1 MPAGP
6 YAEFSFL
13 TLLALAGVLG
23 MSCLTFW
30 LLVRRATSHRT
41 WIALSDWGRSRGF
54 RYHSLRTREGDAGG
68 RGGGE
73 AAPPPAPFPFST
85 LPAARPAV
93 RLWLTGARTE
103 LLQLQPPD
111 ATPPATS
118 ASDGENA
125 GSAGATLQPPR
136 TWHALVRQVEASWP
150 PTALRPAARDE
161 SLLDLFSLASYP
173 SMIASERFV
182 IFGTDSAAA
191 RSVAKSSLPALLPPD
206 IGLLLHGRVLVL
218 DFSARPFDTIEFDR
232 MLALAQHLTA
242 HLPALKR

>member
-6 YAEFSFL
+6 YADFSFL
-13 TLLALAGVLG
+13 TLLALLGVLG
-23 MSCLTFW
+23 MSSLTFW

-41 WIALSDWGRSRGF
+41 WVALSDWGRSRGF
-54 RYHSLRTREGDAGG
+54 RYHPIGAGG
-68 RGGGE
+68 ATGRE
-73 AAPPPAPFPFST
+73 APAPFSA
-85 LPAARPAV
+85 LPAARPIA
-93 RLWLTGARTE
+93 RLWLASDTTQ
-103 LLQLQPPD
+103 LLQLQP
-111 ATPPATS
+111 ASTS
-118 ASDGENA
+118 ATTNP
-125 GSAGATLQPPR
+125 SADPAAPLAPPR
-136 TWHALVRQVEASWP
+136 TWHALVRQIETSWP

-191 RSVAKSSLPALLPPD
+191 RTVANSSLPALLPPD

-232 MLALAQHLTA
+232 MLALATHLA
-242 HLPALKR
+242 GRLPALKKG

>member
-23 MSCLTFW
+23 MSWLTFW

-41 WIALSDWGRSRGF
+41 WVALSDWARSRGF
-54 RYHSLRTREGDAGG
+54 RYHPLGMREGNAGS
-68 RGGGE
+68 RG
-73 AAPPPAPFPFST
+73 AADTGPPPAPFPFST

-93 RLWLTGARTE
+93 RLWLTSATAD
-103 LLQLQPPD
+103 LLQLQAPD
-111 ATPPATS
+111 ATAPAATT
-118 ASDGENA
+118 SDGQKA
-125 GSAGATLQPPR
+125 GAAGATLQPPR
-136 TWHALVRQVEASWP
+136 TWHALVRQVEATWP
-150 PTALRPAARDE
+150 PTALRPAARKE

-191 RSVAKSSLPALLPPD
+191 RSVARSSLPALLPPD

-242 HLPALKR
+242 HLPAVAR